1 MVFSISAVAALYNPP
16 LQKAL
21 RLQKYLMAI
30 GEDEKFSSIFEA
42 TVYAEDY
49 DEFYAAVEKIV
60 SSQNAQPA
68 L

>member
-1 MVFSISAVAALYNPP
+1 
-16 LQKAL
+16 
-21 RLQKYLMAI
+21 MAI